1 MEVCAMTC
9 SNSPARE
16 TPKAS
21 RGRSA
26 GATVIR
32 YGKDGLQVVRSSGAR
47 WTDAAAAQFLD
58 RLAASCNVMLS
69 ADAAGFCVETV
80 YKHRRENP
88 VFAQRWQA
96 ALEQGYARIEMAL
109 VRRAADAMEGLA
121 PDPATPIPEMTVDQA
136 LKVLSRHRAT
146 VEGRGRGRRGWTRPR
161 SLDEVSESILT
172 KLEAIGAAVQH
183 GSPKPRDSTE
193 LGGPAA
199 PGEP

>member
-1 MEVCAMTC
+1 MTHAKAP
-9 SNSPARE
+9 SAQPASSR
-16 TPKAS
+16 
-21 RGRSA
+21 RGRGPEGS
-26 GATVIR
+26 VIR

-47 WTDAAAAQFLD
+47 WTEEAAAKFLD
-58 RLAASCNVMLS
+58 CLAASCNVMLS
-69 ADAAGFCVETV
+69 AETAGFGVETV
-80 YKHRRENP
+80 YKHRREDP

-121 PDPATPIPEMTVDQA
+121 PDPATPIPQMTVDQA

-172 KLEAIGAAVQH
+172 KLEAIGSAIG
-183 GSPKPRDSTE
+183 GSAGVGVP
-193 LGGPAA
+193 
-199 PGEP
+199 